1 MSKTPALELKKIKR
15 TFHQAGEALEVIKSA
30 DLKLYPGEIVAL
42 IGPSGA
48 GKSTLLQTIGLL
60 EHAQGGEILIDGK
73 DCAKLNEED
82 RTLVRRQKLGFVYQF
97 HHLLPEFS
105 ALENVVIPQ
114 MINGKTRKEA
124 EVCAQALLESVGL
137 GHRLTHRPARLSG
150 GEQQR
155 VAIVRALANAPAILL
170 ADEPTGNLDEKTSGA
185 VFEELIKLVRGQ
197 NLAAL
202 IATHNNDLA
211 RKMDRIVALHNG
223 ELVEVPKGQKRAHG

>member
-1 MSKTPALELKKIKR
+1 MSKKTALELKNIKR
-15 TFHQAGEALEVIKSA
+15 TFYQAGETLEVIKSA
-30 DLKLYPGEIVAL
+30 NLKLYPGEIVAL

-114 MINGKTRKEA
+114 MINGKARKEA

-170 ADEPTGNLDEKTSGA
+170 ADEPTGNLDEKTASA

-211 RKMDRIVALHNG
+211 QQMDRIVTLHNG
-223 ELVEVPKGQKRAHG
+223 ELVEVKKGRDV

>member
-1 MSKTPALELKKIKR
+1 MSKNPALQLKNIKR
-15 TFHQAGEALEVIKSA
+15 TFHQAGETLEVIQDA
-30 DLKLYPGEIVAL
+30 NLILYPGEIVAL

-48 GKSTLLQTIGLL
+48 GKSTLLQTTGLL
-60 EHAQGGEILIDGK
+60 EHAQGGEILIEGR
-73 DCAKLNEED
+73 DCAKLNDED

-114 MINGKTRKEA
+114 MINGKTQREA
-124 EVCAQALLESVGL
+124 EGRARELLESVGL

-155 VAIVRALANAPAILL
+155 VAIVRALANGPAILL
-170 ADEPTGNLDEKTSGA
+170 ADEPTGNLDEKTADS
-185 VFEELIKLVRGQ
+185 VFQTLIQLVRGQ

-211 RKMDRIVALHNG
+211 AKMDRIVTLHNG
-223 ELVEVPKGQKRAHG
+223 GLLEVSKGRND